1 MKKVQAIS
9 ASKLTKHG
17 FIIDAFQSNAFFGRL
32 DEKVSYKF
40 IVYINFSCGER
51 KGKRNQT

>member
-1 MKKVQAIS
+1 MKKAPAIS

-40 IVYINFSCGER
+40 IV
-51 KGKRNQT
+51 